1 MSEFNISFAGLFF
14 HKLPILKD
22 GCSVQGAILSWL
34 KLITCNKEVSDM
46 KVKTQVKSGGTEFK
60 FD

>member
-1 MSEFNISFAGLFF
+1 M
-14 HKLPILKD
+14 
-22 GCSVQGAILSWL
+22 
-34 KLITCNKEVSDM
+34 KLIVNNKEVSAM